1 MSSPG
6 ETLSTMAEASRPPQ
20 RFFALFALGLLLM
33 GLGMGAYDATQDVN
47 GILCTGCLGLNPKP
61 ADFNG
66 FWVEYPS
73 RHKDTGKEVNHF
85 SWMEDDLKDELRISP
100 ELAEKMEDRLIAWFR
115 PRNFVGYFWSRDTAG
130 DAHRGWAALFLA
142 EMTGED
148 D

>member
-1 MSSPG
+1 MRLQLT
-6 ETLSTMAEASRPPQ
+6 ERQAW
-20 RFFALFALGLLLM
+20 LLIAHRL
-33 GLGMGAYDATQDVN
+33 LESNNDDA
-47 GILCTGCLGLNPKP
+47 GYG
-61 ADFNG
+61 
-66 FWVEYPS
+66 
-73 RHKDTGKEVNHF
+73 
-85 SWMEDDLKDELRISP
+85 SWGVCFMIDDLKDELRISP